1 MSVTVV
7 PAFCLNYT
15 AARKKLV
22 NFFRNLS
29 SILNIYQRAS
39 KMRLSIK
46 GRYPVLD
53 TGSPSVDMGRRYRI
67 GVRYD
72 DIENECSS
80 YKANHLLLITLR
92 LLLFTAIVP
101 GLKLILPHY
110 ENLF

>member
-39 KMRLSIK
+39 KMRLSKK
-46 GRYPVLD
+46 GRHPVLD
-53 TGSPSVDMGRRYRI
+53 AGSPSVDMGRRCRI
-67 GVRYD
+67 GVRYNG
-72 DIENECSS
+72 IETISS
-80 YKANHLLLITLR
+80 MPVIITGQKAFHATEYEPNKALI
-92 LLLFTAIVP
+92 LLF
-101 GLKLILPHY
+101 
-110 ENLF
+110 

>member
-53 TGSPSVDMGRRYRI
+53 TGSPSVDMGRRCRI
-67 GVRYD
+67 RFGHD
-72 DIENECSS
+72 GIDTISS
-80 YKANHLLLITLR
+80 MPVIITGQKVFHATEYEPNKALI
-92 LLLFTAIVP
+92 LLF
-101 GLKLILPHY
+101 
-110 ENLF
+110 